1 MTFYPVCLEVAY
13 GNAAI
18 IGNRSFDLCARFE
31 AQPPPSRDLT
41 LNSLA
46 PKTNARNLYP
56 HRSG

>member
-1 MTFYPVCLEVAY
+1 MNPYPVRREVSY

-18 IGNRSFDLCARFE
+18 IGSRSFDLCARFE
-31 AQPPPSRDLT
+31 AQPPPSPDLT

-56 HRSG
+56 HRPE